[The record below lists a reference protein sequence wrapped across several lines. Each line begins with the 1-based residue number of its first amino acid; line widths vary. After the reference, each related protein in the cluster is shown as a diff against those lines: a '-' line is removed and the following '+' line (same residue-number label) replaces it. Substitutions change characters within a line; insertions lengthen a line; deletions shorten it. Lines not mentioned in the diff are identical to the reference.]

1 MPASQTAA
9 KPPVFSYRIEDR
21 LYLNITDRCTL
32 RCGFCPKHRSGP
44 VVHSY
49 DLRLGAPPAVA
60 DIIRSTGDPAAY
72 REVVFCGFGEPT
84 LRLRPLLQ
92 VAAHIKAAGGR
103 VRLNTDGLA
112 NRVHKRNVLPQLA
125 ECVDALSVSM
135 NAHCE
140 AVYNRHCH
148 PSMPGS
154 FRSMLDFLSLAP
166 GYISDVTAS
175 AIDGLDGVDIDACRR
190 LAQTCGVKFRR
201 RILDKVG

>member
-1 MPASQTAA
+1 MPAPQTAVT
-9 KPPVFSYRIEDR
+9 PPVLSYRIDDR

-32 RCGFCPKHRSGP
+32 RCGFCPKYRAGP

-49 DLRLGAPPAVA
+49 DLRLGSAPDVA
-60 DIIRSTGDPAAY
+60 DIIRSTGDPAVY

-92 VAAHIKAAGGR
+92 IAARIKAAGGR

-125 ECVDALSVSM
+125 ECIDALSVSM

-140 AVYNRHCH
+140 AVYNRHCN
-148 PSMPGS
+148 PAMAGS
-154 FRSMLDFLSLAP
+154 FWSMLDFLALAP
-166 GYISDVTAS
+166 GYIADVSAS
-175 AIDGLDGVDIDACRR
+175 AIDGLEGVDIEACRR
-190 LAQTCGVKFRR
+190 LADNCGVKFRR
-201 RILDKVG
+201 RTLDNVG